1 MNHNVLSNFVDK
13 NIETLREIKTLELTV
28 NDLMKS
34 FEYYGNKHAVH
45 IFSQIHG
52 LVYKM
57 QAIMQEVDKHAKN
70 YYRDNYNVDFDKIEK
85 LALELGQL
93 YKDLELK
100 RHDLFGCLITNKLS
114 VTPKQR
120 DFCTIQDGLL
130 DLMKSLE
137 STPGFDKYKDE
148 LNTAIRTMPGLTPDN
163 YVLYSDQKDGRKSLI
178 FYDWKVSVS
187 FTSEI
192 HTAEKYYNSI
202 YMYLEKVNGGNFL
215 KDNPIYVVLCIL
227 LPSENYRIVCTKCR
241 VQGPLETSLYKTTH
255 ARLKSAEN
263 TNVLSIK
270 RIAQLDIK
278 GLIDFYASTQML
290 KDFMLYNFPELIEQ
304 SDKNYFQEW
313 VKQWKSKDFDTLTES
328 EDMRS
333 ILLSISDDVYTNKEC
348 CHLMFGNF
356 TDHLSTMTV
365 NQISSLFE
373 SYKQNMESLGYKP
386 KTDVIKL
393 KEYIDKLY
401 LKKDLKYKNMLDTLQ
416 ENVVR
421 EINTRKDIKDIEEA
435 FEMNAKDYE
444 NKNPGCF
451 QEDLANT
458 KCNFAFSWSPHREDV
473 VVSEEMDY
481 NNHVINDFR
490 VAFDRTPSIVINNPY
505 HSAALNRTKVM
516 RIYNLVR
523 CCLNDFSTNTTKC
536 DKSEMEDVANLNTGG
551 IDLERT
557 SEGKKWHDYNG
568 FLTRNKNEFN
578 VNIKGKEEERRFFY
592 EGLRE
597 MKVNMSKTAKNRN
610 RARLKDKIMKI
621 KEREEENSEKQDNQT
636 SSEESDGEQDISK
649 HYFNQEDINKTV
661 HRKKLIR
668 HNNTTVEAWVDQ
680 IKANLFELQLKDKR
694 EKGKISTVYDFYADN
709 PECLFM
715 KSGCIPDEM
724 NLCRS
729 MNSIMK
735 DIGIY
740 SFLEDQMQIS
750 KGLMTADRFMSGT
763 DFKFLNCSNSSLM
776 AIAFKGDGINTGTAG
791 VPFVMLHKVETGAL
805 SENFRI
811 GYTKEIYGFFNYK
824 RNTYFLMRPQRLNQ
838 VRLLSLFKSPSKM
851 PPCFATYLSRSE
863 IIKNMVKKGYD
874 KTVLF
879 DEEIK
884 SIVRDVWFPC
894 KAISSIT
901 NLSGMIMFDFMR
913 YAGFLPL
920 ADYSNVKEYISEKFD
935 PEITNCVDF
944 HLMIGIKRF
953 LNKMMGMSLSEKAR
967 TIVIDQEMDIS
978 GGIKDLDVIC
988 PVTNIPLSKYEDLH
1002 NNISL
1007 GIYMLPKSM
1016 HNHEHNMKSLL
1027 SVSAEWELK
1036 MRKHFN
1042 FSLDDEIK
1050 PREAMFKGKGPFSI
1064 DGVASV
1070 LSLKEYYKLHV
1081 PNVNVVR
1088 NNIET
1093 KENFLQ
1099 PCYKTNTLNSS
1110 KKCSNP
1116 KLMKLED
1123 IKKHVR
1129 IYISDFKALKAEV
1142 SNFETLINK
1151 MTSLVNF
1158 HYIKGVM
1165 FSYRFDKSF
1174 VEGFDDEII
1183 KILEELNTK
1192 RFSHLWNFNPRK
1204 MTRTQHPISVEV
1216 FLCLVTNT
1224 KESQT
1229 LKSEKVSECLYQIV
1243 KEYHGIVSTSFNS
1256 LMQMDP
1262 NNGISGKKHTFM
1274 ELLEYVI
1281 SSIDQLE
1288 KYQLYLVSVFE
1299 KHQRTK
1305 TDREIYL
1312 MGFRCK
1318 LMLYFIEHSFKH
1330 VAQSDPSE
1338 AISISGDYKIKT
1350 LSNLSLTAISSYN
1363 EILSRDQGAK
1373 LSFVS
1378 ADQSK
1383 WSASDMSYK
1392 YILAILMCPIFTP
1405 GERTL
1410 MIECFLMYIKHK
1422 RVVIPTDIFLG
1433 MVMGKE
1439 EYGDVM
1445 NSLFE
1450 ATKGLSRN
1458 WYPVSMNWL
1467 QGNINYLSSV
1477 YHSCAMLCYKNILK
1491 QMEGVEFKIKWMVHS
1506 DDNATSMIASGDVKR
1521 LLSKFKCESLCE
1533 FHFLSMKHHF
1543 PSFSITLNPKKTYAA
1558 ESQVEF
1564 ISEKFINGAVIP
1576 PYCRNLAN
1584 CCTEASH
1591 QNYYDDLM
1599 SLSIN
1604 ITMLARKGCPN
1615 EIIAFAYAAVQI
1627 QSLSLYSMLPGETN
1641 DIHAILKETNMNL
1654 KISPGSYNVPACI
1667 GGWMVAP
1674 VDMLSVLGPSCN
1686 DELIYYQS
1694 CSKVLRTKNFSEF
1707 QDKVRN
1713 STVSKSAS
1721 IARELEVSDDPEM
1734 KACIAIINL
1743 FRLSTAADNSETL
1756 EYGTKFQSF
1765 SSQIINLPNYINKSL
1780 MASMPSFRDFVKEF
1794 PNLKENDD
1802 LVAALKNVKEDY
1814 FDDYSKDCR
1823 SREEMMVLYDEIL
1836 NHPELT
1842 LIAPLN
1848 DRDYLRSR
1856 IMQYSSVAK
1865 RNQICNQSTE
1875 KLAIDRILRSKAKTF
1890 SIDDFDKKV
1899 SYRELIVSHLEKCF
1913 KERENLP
1920 AILNI
1925 LVSLISNDVN
1935 FQMIV
1940 EITDKM
1946 IVTNSNPKQ
1955 NYNFRWIIPE
1965 RFTRIFEGSPGLI
1978 VMKEFYGVQYLEKL
1992 GLTNIPLTENA
2003 VSMVAAMFG
2012 SSSQIMD
2019 IKCVLSDADNY
2030 SSDEFRASNYLKR
2043 RVLASN
2049 HMISCQ
2055 NKLMTLNTCCNR
2067 KAFPVYSLYNM
2078 GRTSTANYTSFLS
2091 TVYSREAFVFFIAII
2106 DWSISVST
2114 RTLKKQTEDVSLS
2127 RALDCGMYITD
2138 RLQGIFP
2145 NLTFQELRSIL
2156 SCLNYFSD
2164 NLDEYIQTACD
2175 ELQKDLVLIKTT
2187 HLLRSKHEMKIRML
2201 SRSIAWLYNMNFID
2215 YRTFSF
2221 LYKYGSKAD
2230 VVYIK
2235 AESVDGEGNYDND
2248 STYCIATKSDHYY
2261 TTLRY
2266 SSKQGNRNILKIE
2279 VQSIKDMIF
2288 EEKITNSAKE
2298 DINKLLSKFIRDKKE
2313 VIKLASSSEFVASPY
2328 HAYIKLSSRNDLFS
2342 TIVDNPCYL
2351 TNVKMGCKIEYNK
2364 IKKEVWDTFE
2374 SNDNIRPRYPKVGE
2388 PMTNLYKY
2396 VSVPE
2401 KTLFDVALK
2410 RLVETLNF
2418 INHVTGLVK
2427 IVKDGSDLTED
2438 DEMMIESLNDSII
2451 ASVNEFMSNPDIS
2464 RVEELVGKIE
2474 SELTMLSSMMDES
2487 LIIEPADDV
2496 NYRQLYTSKLLN
2508 LETAM
2513 NVLTFLSKNDE
2524 HALRTPRPTG
2534 RSINELIK
2542 RKNCVIGKY
2551 DVLGVL
2557 RLVKMAEICHNNGAV
2572 LSLSFFSQIK
2582 NQLFLSPNSMSIKHD
2597 MDLNHSNMKSVSDY
2611 KTLSL
2616 GDIKLNEVAKK
2627 LLREQNFKV
2636 ETNSILK
2643 ENPMIAGIEEDPEL
2657 YNDKEVYS
2665 YICRNAKFKTKKD
2678 GHLIPSNTLLLSE
2691 ILKTIYMTVD
2701 GTEEDME
2708 VIIRRMFS
2716 DNADKKGRTSPRLF
2730 SLISFSGLCSVL
2742 SKILFKKS
2750 KNKDATIMLNL
2761 SNSINNLLGI
2771 LKIEISSNKIY
2782 DYDDDEIGDIDII
2795 MTKIFKAEDVLEMNK
2810 FIDYIS
2816 NKSSIFKDSFM
2827 FMDARN
2833 KTIDSII
2840 TSCKTL
2846 MYKQKEIK
2854 MGEKTT
2860 IRRISKFLGIS

>member
-13 NIETLREIKTLELTV
+13 NIETLREIRNLELTV
-28 NDLMKS
+28 TDLMKS
-34 FEYYGNKHAVH
+34 FDCYGDKHAVNV
-45 IFSQIHG
+45 FSQIHG
-52 LVYKM
+52 LVTKM
-57 QAIMQEVDKHAKN
+57 QCTMQEVDIHAKN
-70 YYRDNYNVDFDKIEK
+70 YYRDNNNVDFDKIEK

-100 RHDLFGCLITNKLS
+100 RHDLFGCLITSKLS

-120 DFCTIQDGLL
+120 DFCTIQDGLF

-137 STPGFDKYKDE
+137 SSPRFDSYKDD

-163 YVLYSDQKDGRKSLI
+163 YALYSDQKDGKKSLI

-192 HTAEKYYNSI
+192 HTAEKYYKSI
-202 YMYLEKVNGGNFL
+202 QMYLEKVDNGNFL
-215 KDNPIYVVLCIL
+215 KDNHIYIILCIL
-227 LPSENYRIVCTKCR
+227 LPSENYRVVCTKCR
-241 VQGPLETSLYKTTH
+241 VQGPLENSLYKTTH
-255 ARLKSAEN
+255 SRLKSAEN
-263 TNVLSIK
+263 AKVLSIK
-270 RIAQLDIK
+270 RLAQLDIK
-278 GLIDFYASTQML
+278 GLTDFYASTQML
-290 KDFMLYNFPELIEQ
+290 KDFMLYNFPELVEQ

-313 VKQWKSKDFDTLTES
+313 VKKWKNKDFDTLTES

-333 ILLSISDDVYTNKEC
+333 ILLSISDDIYTNKEC
-348 CHLMFGNF
+348 CHLMLGNF

-365 NQISSLFE
+365 NQISGLFD
-373 SYKQNMESLGYKP
+373 SYKKNMKALKYKP
-386 KTDVIKL
+386 KSDVVKL
-393 KEYIDKLY
+393 KDYIDKLY
-401 LKKDLKYKNMLDTLQ
+401 LKKDLKYKSMLDKLQ
-416 ENVVR
+416 KNVVR
-421 EINTRKDIKDIEEA
+421 EVDTRKDIKNIEEA
-435 FEMNAKDYE
+435 FEINAKDYE
-444 NKNPGCF
+444 EKNPGCF

-473 VVSEEMDY
+473 LVSESMDY
-481 NNHVINDFR
+481 NNCIINDFR
-490 VAFDRTPSIVINNPY
+490 EAFDKTPTIVINNPY
-505 HSAALNRTKVM
+505 HSATLNRAKVM
-516 RIYNLVR
+516 RIYNLIR

-536 DKSEMEDVANLNTGG
+536 DKSTMEDVANLNTGG
-551 IDLERT
+551 IDVERT
-557 SEGKKWHDYNG
+557 GDGKKWHDFNG

-578 VNIKGKEEERRFFY
+578 VNVKGKEEERRFFY

-610 RARLKDKIMKI
+610 RARLKDNIIRI
-621 KEREEENSEKQDNQT
+621 KENEKDVGHSGEKQDD
-636 SSEESDGEQDISK
+636 EENDGEQDISK
-649 HYFNQEDINKTV
+649 HYFNQDDINKAV
-661 HRKKLIR
+661 HKKKLIR
-668 HNNTTVEAWVDQ
+668 HNNTTVESWVDQ
-680 IKANLFELQLKDKR
+680 IKNNLFELQLKDKR
-694 EKGKISTVYDFYADN
+694 EKGKISTVYDFYAEN

-715 KSGCIPDEM
+715 KPGCIPDEM

-735 DIGIY
+735 DIGVY
-740 SFLEDQMQIS
+740 SYLEDQMQIS
-750 KGLMTADRFMSGT
+750 KGLMTADRFMSST
-763 DFKFLNCSNSSLM
+763 DFKFLNCSNSSMM
-776 AIAFKGDGINTGTAG
+776 AVAFKGDGINTGTAG
-791 VPFVMLHKVETGAL
+791 VPFVMLHKVETGSL
-805 SENFRI
+805 SENFRT

-824 RNTYFLMRPQRLNQ
+824 KNTYFLMRPQRLNQ

-863 IIKNMVKKGYD
+863 VIKAMIKRGYD
-874 KTVLF
+874 KTALF

-884 SIVRDVWFPC
+884 TIIKDVWFPC

-920 ADYSNVKEYISEKFD
+920 ADYSNVKEYIAEKFD

-953 LNKMMGMSLSEKAR
+953 LNKMMGISLSDKAR

-978 GGIKDLDVIC
+978 GGIKDLDVVC
-988 PVTNIPLSKYEDLH
+988 PVTNIPLNKYEDLH

-1036 MRKHFN
+1036 MRKHFG
-1042 FSLDDEIK
+1042 FSLDDDIRPK
-1050 PREAMFKGKGPFSI
+1050 EAMFKGEGPFSI
-1064 DGVASV
+1064 DGVASI

-1081 PNVNVVR
+1081 PNVNIIR

-1093 KENFLQ
+1093 KENLLQ
-1099 PCYKTNTLNSS
+1099 PCYKTSTLNSS

-1116 KLMKLED
+1116 KLMEISD
-1123 IKKHVR
+1123 IKKHVKA
-1129 IYISDFKALKAEV
+1129 YIGEFQTAKSETSDTE
-1142 SNFETLINK
+1142 NLINK
-1151 MTSLVNF
+1151 MVLLQGF
-1158 HYIKGVM
+1158 HYMKGVM
-1165 FSYRFDKSF
+1165 FSYRFDKSSI
-1174 VEGFDDEII
+1174 EGFDDDMI
-1183 KILEELNTK
+1183 KFFEELSAK
-1192 RFSHLWNFNPRK
+1192 RYSHLWNFNPRK
-1204 MTRTQHPISVEV
+1204 MTKTQHPLSVEV
-1216 FLCLVTNT
+1216 FVCLIT
-1224 KESQT
+1224 KMQKSLT
-1229 LKSEKVSECLYQIV
+1229 LRSEKVSECLYEIV

-1256 LMQMDP
+1256 LMNMDP
-1262 NNGISGKKHTFM
+1262 NSGISGKKHTFM
-1274 ELLEYVI
+1274 ELLEYVM
-1281 SSIDQLE
+1281 SSIEQLE

-1312 MGFRCK
+1312 MGMRCK
-1318 LMLYFIEHSFKH
+1318 LMLYLIEHSFKH
-1330 VAQSDPSE
+1330 IAQSDPSE

-1363 EILSRDQGAK
+1363 EILSRDPNAK

-1410 MIECFLMYIKHK
+1410 MIECFLMYIKYK

-1433 MVMGKE
+1433 MLMGKE
-1439 EYGDVM
+1439 EYGDVL
-1445 NSLFE
+1445 NSIFE
-1450 ATKGLSRN
+1450 ATNGLSRN

-1477 YHSCAMLCYKNILK
+1477 CHSCAMLCYKNILK
-1491 QMEGVEFKIKWMVHS
+1491 QIEGVIFKIKWMVHS
-1506 DDNATSMIASGDVKR
+1506 DDNASSMIASGNVKM
-1521 LLSKFKCESLCE
+1521 LLMLFKCKSLCE
-1533 FHFLSMKHHF
+1533 FHFLTMKHHF
-1543 PSFSITLNPKKTYAA
+1543 PSFAITLNPKKTYAA

-1604 ITMLARKGCPN
+1604 LTMLARKGCPN

-1627 QSLSLYSMLPGETN
+1627 QSLSLYSMLPGEVN
-1641 DIHAILKETNMNL
+1641 DIHSILKDNGMNL

-1674 VDMLSVLGPSCN
+1674 IDMLSVLGPSCN

-1694 CSKVLRTKNFSEF
+1694 CSKILRTKNFSDF

-1713 STVSKSAS
+1713 STVSSSAS
-1721 IARELEVSDDPEM
+1721 IARELEESDDPEM

-1765 SSQIINLPNYINKSL
+1765 SSQIINLPNYVNKSL

-1794 PNLKENDD
+1794 PNLRDNDD
-1802 LVAALKNVKEDY
+1802 LAAALKNAKEDY
-1814 FDDYSKDCR
+1814 YDDYSKECR
-1823 SREEMMVLYDEIL
+1823 SREEMMMLYDEIL
-1836 NHPELT
+1836 KYPELT

-1848 DRDYLRSR
+1848 DRDYIRSR
-1856 IMQYSSVAK
+1856 IMQYSSVSK

-1890 SIDDFDKKV
+1890 SVEDFDKKV
-1899 SYRELIVSHLEKCF
+1899 SYRELIISHLEKCF

-1978 VMKEFYGVQYLEKL
+1978 VMKEFYGIEYLEKL

-2012 SSSQIMD
+2012 SSSQMMD

-2030 SSDEFRASNYLKR
+2030 SSDEFKSSNYMKR

-2078 GRTSTANYTSFLS
+2078 GRTSTSNYTSFLS
-2091 TVYSREAFVFFIAII
+2091 TVYSRDSFIFFIAII
-2106 DWSISVST
+2106 DWSVSVST

-2127 RALDCGMYITD
+2127 RALDCGMYVTD
-2138 RLQGIFP
+2138 RLQGLFP
-2145 NLTFQELRSIL
+2145 SLSFQDLRSIL

-2164 NLDEYIQTACD
+2164 NLDEYIQSACD
-2175 ELQKDLVLIKTT
+2175 DLRKDLIQIKTA

-2215 YRTFSF
+2215 SRTFNF

-2266 SSKQGNRNILKIE
+2266 SSRQGSRNILKIE

-2313 VIKLASSSEFVASPY
+2313 VIKLASSSEFIASPY

-2351 TNVKMGCKIEYNK
+2351 TNVKMGCKIEYNR

-2374 SNDNIRPRYPKVGE
+2374 SNDNIKPRYPKVGE
-2388 PMTNLYKY
+2388 PMTNLYRY

-2418 INHVTGLVK
+2418 INHITSLVEV
-2427 IVKDGSDLTED
+2427 VKSGSDMTED
-2438 DEMMIESLNDSII
+2438 DEMMVDALHDNII
-2451 ASVNEFMSNPDIS
+2451 SGVNEFMSKPDIS
-2464 RVEELVGKIE
+2464 KVAEFTEKLE

-2487 LIIEPADDV
+2487 LIIEPRDDV
-2496 NYRQLYTSKLLN
+2496 NYKQLYTSKLLDF
-2508 LETAM
+2508 ETAV

-2542 RKNCVIGKY
+2542 RKNCVIGQY
-2551 DVLGVL
+2551 DVLGIL

-2582 NQLFLSPNSMSIKHD
+2582 NRLFLSPNSKMIDHELN
-2597 MDLNHSNMKSVSDY
+2597 LNHSNMKSISDY

-2616 GDIKLNEVAKK
+2616 GDIKLNDVAKK

-2636 ETNSILK
+2636 ETSSILMA
-2643 ENPMIAGIEEDPEL
+2643 NPVVAGIEEDPDL

-2691 ILKTIYMTVD
+2691 ILKTVYMTVD

-2716 DNADKKGRTSPRLF
+2716 GPGETKEKTGPRLY
-2730 SLISFSGLCSVL
+2730 SLISFSSLCSIL

-2750 KNKDATIMLNL
+2750 RNKEAEIMMNL
-2761 SNSINNLLGI
+2761 GNSINNLLGI
-2771 LKIEISSNKIY
+2771 LKIDISPNKIY
-2782 DYDDDEIGDIDII
+2782 DYDDEEVGEIDVI
-2795 MTKIFKAEDVLEMNK
+2795 MNKIFKTEDLLEINK
-2810 FIDYIS
+2810 FIDYLS

-2827 FMDARN
+2827 FLDARN
-2833 KTIDSII
+2833 KTIDLII

-2846 MYKQKEIK
+2846 IYKQKELK